1 MFCFADALYLTRS
14 IDRHCRGVIAKS
26 LGLTDT
32 AGAFAA
38 GVLLANTNY
47 RAQVQADILPFKG
60 ILLGIFF
67 MDAGSSF
74 DLELVMNEFP
84 TIITGVLAL
93 VTIKAATLFAATKVP
108 RWFEPNRLP
117 PQDAVRISI
126 LLSGG

>member
-1 MFCFADALYLTRS
+1 M
-14 IDRHCRGVIAKS
+14 
-26 LGLTDT
+26 TDT

-74 DLELVMNEFP
+74 DLDLVLTEFP

-93 VTIKAATLFAATKVP
+93 
-108 RWFEPNRLP
+108 
-117 PQDAVRISI
+117 I
-126 LLSGG
+126 LLCFGTLLCAVQVSRRRVVAPVLPTVFLRRP